1 MGKMKTH
8 TSLTAILL
16 AGLTSGLIA
25 QSAENFQSSGGKPGE
40 TAQQLADE
48 AQTEVIDE
56 EAAREL
62 LTAPSR
68 YAGLDQDAHIR
79 AIASS
84 FSMRTRDTDP
94 FARHQDP
101 NFKPIQPVIAKSRV
115 PQYKKEPITP
125 FSDIVERINITAVL
139 PAQQIFLVDERSFTV
154 GDRIKLDIGKDQ
166 PIAIHVI
173 EIRADGVT
181 FRHGTT
187 GETADRSLQ
196 LIPEGMS
203 RGKTVHPPGMVPK
216 NSNAP
221 LDARPRNSISS
232 RR

>member
-1 MGKMKTH
+1 MKNHAT
-8 TSLTAILL
+8 LIVMLL
-16 AGLTSGLIA
+16 SGLTSGLIA
-25 QSAENFQSSGGKPGE
+25 QSADNFETPGSKSE
-40 TAQQLADE
+40 E
-48 AQTEVIDE
+48 TEVLAKVLDN
-56 EAAREL
+56 EAEREL
-62 LTAPSR
+62 LAAPSR
-68 YAGLDQDAHIR
+68 YAGLDQGSYIR
-79 AIASS
+79 TIAST

-101 NFKPIQPVIAKSRV
+101 NFKPIQPVIAKSKV
-115 PQYKKEPITP
+115 PQYKKEVITP

-139 PAQQIFLVDERSFTV
+139 PAQQIFLVDERSFTI
-154 GDRIKLDIGKDQ
+154 GDRIKLDIGKDN

-187 GETADRSLQ
+187 GETANRSLQ
-196 LIPEGMS
+196 LIPEGMI
-203 RGKTVHPPGMVPK
+203 RGKAVHPPGMVPK